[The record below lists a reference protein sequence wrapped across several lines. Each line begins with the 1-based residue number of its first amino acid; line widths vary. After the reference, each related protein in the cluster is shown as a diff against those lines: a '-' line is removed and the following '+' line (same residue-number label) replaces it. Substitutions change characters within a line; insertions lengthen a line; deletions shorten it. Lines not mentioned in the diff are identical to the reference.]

1 MEAESSKAAKFK
13 CVVFLSMIYGSTN
26 QSAKFGS
33 FKQYLKITFFSLPTK
48 KGVLDQNLNRIRTFM
63 LDCYNDAFLIFFEVY

>member
-13 CVVFLSMIYGSTN
+13 CVVFLSMMYGSTN

-48 KGVLDQNLNRIRTFM
+48 KGVLDQNLNRIRT
-63 LDCYNDAFLIFFEVY
+63 DCDNDAFLLFFEVY